1 MRKRLLIGAVIT
13 DCHIDFQKEILRG
26 IISQAFKSSCDVAI
40 IAPLHNFYLDSP
52 HKNAEKAIFDLI
64 LSDRFAGFLYDRNSF
79 YRPEIRDY
87 IELLLKRSGKPVM
100 LLDCNDHKSFETTSV
115 DDTSAFEA
123 ITDHLIDVH
132 GKKHIFCLT
141 GPRNAPISE
150 SRLEGWKA
158 SMKKHSLPF
167 DRSLYE
173 YGDFWHN
180 ASDNLARRIITRK
193 IKRPEA
199 VVCGND
205 VMAIRLAE
213 ALSSGGIRVPED
225 IAVTG
230 YDSSEEGLR
239 SEPSITSYSRPNFQ
253 LGAEA
258 FRRLYRIITGK
269 ICSRVPNEDGGIR
282 LGRSCGCCAA
292 PAARPGSARAD
303 KVSAGF
309 ENELLY
315 GDMLF
320 DITNVQDISTFAD
333 RLDNYTFLLYK
344 MSRLCI
350 CLTNKFLDS
359 TRSNTAS
366 TLNFRYG
373 DEMTEIMAKS
383 TVMREK
389 AAEGTFSSNDL
400 LPVFNTERSFPS
412 AYYISPLH
420 YNDNFF
426 GYAGISFGK
435 EPISFRSIYLQWLNY
450 VNVALEHVRLKML
463 MSNTIAVTNR
473 ALIYD
478 EHTGLLNRSGIEK
491 EFTLLS
497 SHTSPDTQID
507 LITIELSGIKKAYYQ
522 SGEEKCRNL
531 LRTFAGTISASASND
546 EICGLWGDSTF
557 CIITR
562 SRDRAEHFSSSLFS
576 RVKSMKL
583 SGSDSSAGDFSVGV
597 FSFKAGSG
605 TQASDAVYKSTVNR
619 VYTYATSENTSSPQF
634 EKLCMLRSRIMKNPE
649 RPWKISEIADSL
661 YLSKSYLQKTYK
673 AYFNYSIIEEM
684 IQFRIE
690 KAKKLLL
697 QTDRTV
703 TDIARDC
710 GYSSYNYFVRQFRS
724 CEGCSPSDYRR
735 NAGKDNNNE
744 C

>member
-26 IISQAFKSSCDVAI
+26 MISQAFKSNCDVAI
-40 IAPLHNFYLDSP
+40 IAPLHNFFSDSP

-79 YRPEIRDY
+79 YRPDIREY
-87 IELLLKRSGKPVM
+87 IESLLKRSGKPVM
-100 LLDCNDHKSFETTSV
+100 LLDSNGHKSFETTSV

-123 ITDHLIDVH
+123 ITDHLIEVH
-132 GKKHIFCLT
+132 GKKRIFCLT
-141 GPRNAPISE
+141 GPRNAHISE
-150 SRLEGWKA
+150 ARLDGWKA
-158 SMKKHSLPF
+158 SMKKHSLSC
-167 DRSLYE
+167 DRSMYE

-180 ASDNLARRIITRK
+180 AADDLAKRIISGK
-193 IKRPEA
+193 LERPEA
-199 VVCGND
+199 IVCGND
-205 VMAIRLAE
+205 IMALRLMNAFKP
-213 ALSSGGIRVPED
+213 AGIRVPED
-225 IAVTG
+225 IALTG
-230 YDSSEEGLR
+230 YDSTEEGLR
-239 SEPSITSYSRPNFQ
+239 ATPSITSYCRPNFQ

-258 FRRLYRIITGK
+258 FRRLYRIITGR
-269 ICSRVPNEDGGIR
+269 ICSKVPNEDGGIR
-282 LGRSCGCCAA
+282 LGRSCGCRETA
-292 PAARPGSARAD
+292 PVRPGVARTEKINAD
-303 KVSAGF
+303 F

-320 DITNVQDISTFAD
+320 DITNVQDIPTFAD

-344 MSRLCI
+344 MSRIYI
-350 CLTNKFLDS
+350 CLTDQFLES

-366 TLNFRYG
+366 TLNFHYG
-373 DEMTEIMAKS
+373 DGMTEIMGKAA
-383 TVMREK
+383 VMREPTTNEK
-389 AAEGTFSSNDL
+389 FSSNDL
-400 LPVFNTERSFPS
+400 LPVFGRERSYPS

-426 GYAGISFGK
+426 GYAAISFGK
-435 EPISFRSIYLQWLNY
+435 EPLSFSSIYLQWLNY
-450 VNVALEHVRLKML
+450 VNVALEHVRLKIL

-473 ALIYD
+473 ALLYD
-478 EHTGLLNRSGIEK
+478 EYTGLLNRSGIEK
-491 EFTLLS
+491 EFALLNS
-497 SHTSPDTQID
+497 KNPAASFDI
-507 LITIELSGIKKAYYQ
+507 ITVELSGIKKAYYQ
-522 SGEEKCRNL
+522 SGEEKCRKL
-531 LRTFAGTISASASND
+531 IHAFAETISSCSSSD

-562 SRDRAEHFSSSLFS
+562 ARDRAEHFSSSLFS

-597 FSFKAGSG
+597 FSFTAGSG

-619 VYTYATSENTSSPQF
+619 VYTYATSESTSSPQF

-649 RPWKISEIADSL
+649 RPWKISEIAEGL

-673 AYFNYSIIEEM
+673 SYFNYSIIEEM
-684 IQFRIE
+684 ILFRIE
-690 KAKKLLL
+690 KAKKLLV
-697 QTDRTV
+697 QTNRTV

-735 NAGKDNNNE
+735 NAGKESDNE